1 MTFWH
6 NVKARAK
13 RLRTEMHALWLA
25 ARHPRTP
32 WYAKLLVAGVLVYA
46 VTPVD
51 LVPDVI
57 PILGIVDDIIFV
69 PLALALAARFIPR
82 EVLEEC
88 RLRSTLGAA

>member
-1 MTFWH
+1 MAFWK
-6 NVKARAK
+6 NVRERAQ
-13 RLRTEMHALWLA
+13 RLRVEMHALWLA
-25 ARHPRTP
+25 ARHPGTP

-82 EVLEEC
+82 HVLEEC
-88 RLRSTLGAA
+88 RTRTA

>member
-1 MTFWH
+1 MAFWK
-6 NVKARAK
+6 NVRERAA
-13 RLRTEMHALWLA
+13 RLRVEMHALWLA
-25 ARHPRTP
+25 ARHPGTP

-57 PILGIVDDIIFV
+57 PILGIVDDIVFV

-82 EVLEEC
+82 PVLDEC
-88 RLRSTLGAA
+88 RARVE